1 MMKAIYLC
9 QVFTAITEIIAFSAM
24 LKTQWNR
31 LKVCVLGQV
40 TSSPENIET
49 TSNFEGFGLTLVTYK
64 EIQVMT
70 KKLENEFFLR
80 NSLIVISF
88 G

>member
-1 MMKAIYLC
+1 MMKARYLS
-9 QVFTAITEIIAFSAM
+9 QVFTAITEITAFTAM
-24 LKTQWNR
+24 LKTQWNT

-49 TSNFEGFGLTLVTYK
+49 TSNFEGFGLTLVTYN
-64 EIQVMT
+64 EMQVMT
-70 KKLENEFFLR
+70 KKLENGFFLR
-80 NSLIVISF
+80 NSLILISF